1 MVYQPRWPVWQP
13 MAKFNHPCHPR
24 ETCTVRATDYHSLP
38 DRTDNDA
45 AGRGDEMVHCNSD
58 VQKTVFDSILTEK
71 EFYEVEGGHYGCLYA
86 GTDLFDEA
94 VAAEIAFIKRH
105 SAPRS

>member
-1 MVYQPRWPVWQP
+1 M
-13 MAKFNHPCHPR
+13 M
-24 ETCTVRATDYHSLP
+24 LL
-38 DRTDNDA
+38 
-45 AGRGDEMVHCNSD
+45 GRDDEMVHCNSD

-71 EFYEVEGGHYGCLYA
+71 EFYEVEGGHCGCLYA